1 MGPIEYAIAEISF
14 KVRKIYK
21 DEKFAN
27 KIDSLAVLL
36 HNIEEDILPE
46 NWETNE
52 YLQKIQDFANSINK
66 ELKEKNINN

>member
-52 YLQKIQDFANSINK
+52 YLQKIQDFGRKIDI
-66 ELKEKNINN
+66 ELKKEE